1 MHYSILQ
8 LRELRAVPAVR
19 RTYQVARDPLER
31 VDVMSVT
38 MRTFRQVLTRIL
50 ISAVKT
56 PVAVMVY
63 AAVTDIVLVH
73 KVHDIHDGLRI
84 VRRIPVNLHIEYMSA
99 PLKLMIRPFDLRLML
114 RSAMEINRNVT

>member
-1 MHYSILQ
+1 MHYSIFK
-8 LRELRAVPAVR
+8 LRELRTVPAVR

-63 AAVTDIVLVH
+63 AAVTDIVLVQ
-73 KVHDIHDGLRI
+73 GPR
-84 VRRIPVNLHIEYMSA
+84 YS
-99 PLKLMIRPFDLRLML
+99 
-114 RSAMEINRNVT
+114 

>member
-1 MHYSILQ
+1 
-8 LRELRAVPAVR
+8 
-19 RTYQVARDPLER
+19 
-31 VDVMSVT
+31 

-73 KVHDIHDGLRI
+73 KVHDTHDGLRI

-99 PLKLMIRPFDLRLML
+99 PLKLMIRPFDFRLML